1 MDVTVVR
8 EQLRAMREAS
18 EARPLV
24 FGFAGEPYD
33 PALERFAEGVR
44 DVFQQRGHHFRPEG
58 DGQLRLVFNFVNPG
72 RPRAYRRRAKATFV
86 VAVVLEAHP
95 PDDVLRAGYPL
106 LVRSLANLCV
116 YLVRHP
122 EGIRTFF
129 VTLEQGYYA
138 VAGEFGSRDYF
149 EAVYERL
156 QPLACSQLVIDNV
169 FEPDLP
175 PELWEGDELT
185 RELAEAGRRLD
196 ALGLLPAPF
205 PIDQLLSPRDLRH
218 IELLY
223 GIGGLSYGNLS
234 VRKDARRFWM
244 SASGVNKGNLKTV
257 GRDILMVKGYEPS
270 RNVIVLSVPPHI
282 EPRRVSVDAIEH
294 WMIYTA
300 HPRVGAIIH
309 VHAWM
314 EGVTSTQIQYPCG
327 TYELA
332 RAVSELVAQSPD
344 PNRAVVGLRNHGLTI
359 TGPSIPDIL
368 ERIEGRLLTRVPMT

>member
-1 MDVTVVR
+1 MDVSAVR
-8 EQLRAMREAS
+8 ERLRAMREAS
-18 EARPLV
+18 EGKPLV

-44 DVFQQRGHHFRPEG
+44 EAFRRHGHTFREGG
-58 DGQLRLVFNFVNPG
+58 DGELRLVFNFVNPS

-86 VAVVLEAHP
+86 VAVVLDAQP
-95 PDDVLRAGYPL
+95 PQDVLRAGYPL

-122 EGIRTFF
+122 EDVRTYF
-129 VTLEQGYYA
+129 VTLEQGYYP
-138 VAGEFGSRDYF
+138 VHGEFGSPEYF

-234 VRKDARRFWM
+234 VRKDSTRFWM
-244 SASGVNKGNLKTV
+244 SASGVNKANMRVV
-257 GRDILMVKGYEPS
+257 GRDMLLVKGFDPE
-270 RNVIVLSVPPHI
+270 RAAMVLSVPPHVQ
-282 EPRRVSVDAIEH
+282 PRRVSVDAIEH
-294 WMIYTA
+294 WMIYTE
-300 HPRVGAIIH
+300 HPQVGAIVH

-314 EGVTSTQIQYPCG
+314 HGVRSTLVNYPCG
-327 TYELA
+327 TLQLA
-332 RAVSELVAQSPD
+332 QAVAELVRQAPD
-344 PNRAVVGLRNHGLTI
+344 PGRAVVGLKNHGLTI
-359 TGPSIPDIL
+359 TGPNLRDIFDRL
-368 ERIEGRLLTRVPMT
+368 ERGFIRQVPME

>member
-1 MDVTVVR
+1 MDVTVAR

-33 PALERFAEGVR
+33 PALEQFAEGVR
-44 DVFQQRGHHFRPEG
+44 DVFQRHGHHFRPEG

-86 VAVVLEAHP
+86 VAVVLEGHP
-95 PDDVLRAGYPL
+95 PEDVLRAGYPL

-122 EGIRTFF
+122 EGIHTFF

-234 VRKDARRFWM
+234 VRKDATRFWM
-244 SASGVNKGNLKTV
+244 SASGVNKAHMRVV
-257 GRDILMVKGYEPS
+257 GRDMLLVKGFDPQ
-270 RNVIVLSVPPHI
+270 RAAMILSVPPHVQ
-282 EPRRVSVDAIEH
+282 PRRVSVDAIEH
-294 WMIYTA
+294 WMIYTE
-300 HPRVGAIIH
+300 HPQVGAIVH

-314 EGVTSTQIQYPCG
+314 EGVRSTLVNYPCG
-327 TYELA
+327 TLQLA
-332 RAVSELVAQSPD
+332 QAVADLVRQAPD
-344 PNRAVVGLRNHGLTI
+344 PGRAVVGLKNHGLTI
-359 TGPSIPDIL
+359 TGPNLRDIFDRL
-368 ERIEGRLLTRVPMT
+368 ERGFIRQVPME